1 MVLSVKLLGAV
12 TAWLFEK
19 IFLDVLCGNYATRPS
34 KFLFWIIAIVTGF
47 AWVYY
52 GCFGIDLE
60 HFQMQN
66 ILYQSMKDRNVAWL
80 YSLQIFLQIE
90 SGDLVP
96 NVLGAYYFM
105 IAEKI
110 IGLAM
115 FSVFV
120 VSYTRKVIK

>member
-1 MVLSVKLLGAV
+1 
-12 TAWLFEK
+12 
-19 IFLDVLCGNYATRPS
+19 
-34 KFLFWIIAIVTGF
+34 
-47 AWVYY
+47 
-52 GCFGIDLE
+52 
-60 HFQMQN
+60 MQN
-66 ILYQSMKDRNVAWL
+66 ALYQSMKGWEVAWI